1 MNKKIFIYSDKI
13 QKEYIKSVL
22 GDILSMQDEL
32 DNIMLECKN
41 VSDDEIWYLIM
52 RRYKELNHRIMHLY
66 IKWTETIAT
75 ADNLDEI
82 VNDNDNITLCKNYI
96 INYDSN
102 RTIIENI
109 NKLWLKLIRNKI
121 INFNYISKE
130 KEKV

>member
-1 MNKKIFIYSDKI
+1 MYNDKI
-13 QKEYIKSVL
+13 QKDYIKSVL
-22 GDILSMQDEL
+22 GDIFSMQDEL
-32 DNIMLECKN
+32 DDIVLECKN

-52 RRYKELNHRIMHLY
+52 RRYKELNYRIIHLY
-66 IKWTETIAT
+66 IKWTENIAT
-75 ADNLDEI
+75 AENLDEI

-96 INYDSN
+96 VNYNSN